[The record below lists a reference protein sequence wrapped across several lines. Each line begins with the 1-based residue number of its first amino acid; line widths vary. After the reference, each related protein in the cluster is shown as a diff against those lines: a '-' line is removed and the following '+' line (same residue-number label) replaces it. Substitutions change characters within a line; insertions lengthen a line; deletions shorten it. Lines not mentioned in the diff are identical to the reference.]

1 MLEGNSHVSSTHL
14 QVFQLFYFWM
24 CLPTPPPSC
33 FPSLNKE
40 HARSLALSHLSRPQ
54 CSYCKLEDGSPLLP
68 LVDLCSP
75 SSVSLRM

>member
-1 MLEGNSHVSSTHL
+1 MFPLPTSRFFNYSTFGC
-14 QVFQLFYFWM
+14 VFQ
-24 CLPTPPPSC
+24 PPPPSC